1 MYKKCLTKSNTIH
14 DSDSQ
19 QVKNRSVSLNLI
31 KSIYKNLQLTSYLMM
46 KDFPVTWPAGKNIWC
61 LCSLLLFNM
70 LMKILATA
78 IKLNLI

>member
-46 KDFPVTWPAGKNIWC
+46 KDW
-61 LCSLLLFNM
+61 
-70 LMKILATA
+70 
-78 IKLNLI
+78 LI